1 MCSGTGFPPV
11 IHAQD
16 ARATAKGFRQYSTK
30 VDLRRA
36 KVAGRGTVEVCA
48 ATDAFRRQ
56 SKRNQQKFINQG
68 EEDEKEVV
76 SHKQCNRYLSMA

>member
-1 MCSGTGFPPV
+1 MRVPQLKVSEQ
-11 IHAQD
+11 H
-16 ARATAKGFRQYSTK
+16 STK

-48 ATDAFRRQ
+48 ATDRFRAPV
-56 SKRNQQKFINQG
+56 KGNHEQKFTNQG